1 MSYDIRKVAVI
12 GAGTMGGGIA
22 AHLANIGIP
31 VVLLDIVPP
40 DLSDAEKN
48 NPKARNRIVQSLYDR
63 MAKARPA
70 NLARADR
77 ANLITLGN
85 LEDDFDQIADCDWI
99 VEVIIE
105 QLAPKQALMARIETV
120 RKPGSIVSSNTS
132 GIPISQIADGRSDE
146 FRAHFLGTHFF
157 NPPRYLK
164 LLEIIPTA
172 DTSKAVLDFM
182 VQFGSEVLGK
192 GVVVCKD
199 TPNFIANRFIAIVGS
214 FVSEYALENGY
225 TVAEVDAITGP
236 LVGHPKTATFRLT
249 DLVGLDV
256 MMHVNS
262 NLYPAIPHD
271 NYREVLKSP
280 KTNAL
285 NAQMAERKWLGNKT
299 GQGFYK
305 SVTVNEQREFH
316 TLNLETMAYFNPPS
330 VRFDSIGATRKIED
344 LGERLQKLLEFEDRA
359 AEFVRATTYY
369 ALAYAAYVTPEIA
382 HNIVDVDNANK
393 WGFAH
398 EAGPFEMW
406 DMLGVAET
414 AAKMTEAGYE
424 VADWVEEMLASGHDR
439 FYQDAEP
446 EAASGRYYDFH
457 TGAYV
462 DLPKD
467 DKQITVANL
476 IKQEKMLAQNGSARL
491 HDMGDGVLLYE
502 FNAKMNAID
511 GDIVAMG
518 NTALDRLNTDFDALV
533 IGNNG
538 DNFCIGANI
547 AMVGIA
553 AGQGMWDTLEQSI
566 KDLQELTFNLRH
578 APKPVVTAPHQM
590 ALGGGAEMVMAAWTA
605 VADHETYIGLVE
617 VGVGLIPA
625 GGGCKELVRRK
636 INPVMKSPHADV
648 LPAMQ
653 EIFQNIATARVGT
666 SAWEARELGYLT
678 DQDIVV
684 MNSDHRL
691 AKAKHKARQLATA
704 GTRPPEVEKIYAA
717 GRDTL
722 YALYLGIQ
730 SFEWGRYASAHD
742 ALISRKLAY
751 VLCGGDLSEPA
762 WVDPWYILNLERQM
776 FLELLHEEK
785 TRERIMHMLQM
796 GKPLRN

>member
-31 VVLLDIVPP
+31 VMLLDIIPP
-40 DLSDAEKN
+40 DLADAEKD
-48 NPKARNRIVQSLYDR
+48 NPQARNRLVQSLFDR

-77 ANLITLGN
+77 ADLITLGN
-85 LEDDFDQIADCDWI
+85 LEDDFEQIADCDWI

-105 QLAPKQALMARIETV
+105 KLAPKQALMARIEQV
-120 RKPGSIVSSNTS
+120 RKPGSIISSNTS
-132 GIPISQIADGRSDE
+132 GIPISQIADGRSDD
-146 FRAHFLGTHFF
+146 FKAHFLGTHFF

-172 DTSKAVLDFM
+172 DTSPAVLDFM
-182 VQFGSEVLGK
+182 VQFGTDVLGK

-225 TVAEVDAITGP
+225 TIAEVDAVTGP

-256 MMHVNS
+256 MMHVNN

-280 KTNAL
+280 RTNEL
-285 NAQMAERKWLGNKT
+285 NGQMAEQGWLGNKSN
-299 GQGFYK
+299 QGFYK
-305 SVTVNEQREFH
+305 QVKVGGQREFH
-316 TLNLETMAYFNPPS
+316 TLDPETMTYFNPPS
-330 VRFDSIGATRKIED
+330 VRFDSVGAVRKIENLD
-344 LGERLQKLLEFEDRA
+344 ERLRQLLTFEDRA

-398 EAGPFEMW
+398 EAGPFEIW

-414 AAKMTEAGYE
+414 AQKMEAAGYD
-424 VADWVEEMLASGHDR
+424 VAGWVKEMVAAGHNH
-439 FYQDAEP
+439 FYQN
-446 EAASGRYYDFH
+446 GQYYNFQ
-457 TGAYV
+457 TGTYV
-462 DLPKD
+462 DLPQD
-467 DKQITVANL
+467 DKHITVAAL
-476 IKQEKMLAQNGSARL
+476 IKNGKQLAQNGSARL

-511 GDIVAMG
+511 ADIVAMG

-538 DNFCIGANI
+538 DNFCVGANI
-547 AMVGIA
+547 AMVGMA
-553 AGQGMWDTLEQSI
+553 AAQGFWDQLEQSI
-566 KDLQELTFNLRH
+566 KDLQTLTFNLRH

-590 ALGGGAEMVMAAWTA
+590 ALGGGAEMVMAGWTA

-625 GGGCKELVRRK
+625 GGGCKELLRRK
-636 INPVMKSPHADV
+636 INPVMKTANADV
-648 LPAMQ
+648 LPVMQ
-653 EIFQNIATARVGT
+653 EVFQNIATAKAGT
-666 SAWEARELGYLT
+666 SAWEARELGFLT
-678 DQDIVV
+678 DQDTIV

-691 AKAKHKARQLATA
+691 AKAKHKALQLVAA
-704 GTRPPEVEKIYAA
+704 GARPPEVEKIYAA
-717 GRDTL
+717 GRDVL

-730 SFEWGRYASAHD
+730 SFEWGNYASVHD
-742 ALISRKLAY
+742 ALISRKLAT

-762 WVDPWYILNLERQM
+762 WVDPWYILDLERQM

-785 TRERIMHMLQM
+785 TRDRIMHMLQT